1 VNYSYM
7 LMLDRKTNEQSA
19 CSLEK
24 ILVIFL
30 WILGPTP
37 TFDIEPFLWILG
49 PTTTFDIE
57 PKKAGGISI
66 PSGFLCSLL

>member
-37 TFDIEPFLWILG
+37 TFDIEPRKL
-49 PTTTFDIE
+49 
-57 PKKAGGISI
+57 AGVNLTGISGTKEDTRYSFFI
-66 PSGFLCSLL
+66 SALR